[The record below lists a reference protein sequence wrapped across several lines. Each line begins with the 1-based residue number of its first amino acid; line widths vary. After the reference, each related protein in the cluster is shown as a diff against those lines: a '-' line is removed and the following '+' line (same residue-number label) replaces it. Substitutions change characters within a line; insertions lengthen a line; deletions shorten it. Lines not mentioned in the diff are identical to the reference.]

1 MAGKIVISDL
11 WKSFNGKPI
20 LSDISIEVYERE
32 KVGIVGPNGTGKTT
46 LLRIIAG
53 LEDFDSGEVDVSGEI
68 AMVFQE
74 DILLPWMTAYEN
86 IELGLKYRGVNKK
99 ERMRKIYEISKSL
112 GIMEYLNYYPSMLS
126 GGTRRKISIARA
138 LVLKPDILLLDEP
151 FVGIDIP
158 TLRGLINT
166 LKELPDK
173 FDITLL
179 IVSHQFT
186 ELARVV
192 DKLYVFGGAPAKI
205 ISKIDIKGLNEDEKL
220 NKILGALEYSGD

>member
-1 MAGKIVISDL
+1 MAGRILISNL
-11 WKSFNGKPI
+11 WKSFNDKPI

-32 KVGIVGPNGTGKTT
+32 KVGIVGPNGSGKTT

-53 LEDFDSGEVDVSGEI
+53 LEGFDSGDIDISGEI

-86 IELGLKYRGVNKK
+86 IELGLKYRGIDKK
-99 ERMRKIYEISKSL
+99 ERRRKIYEISKSL
-112 GIMEYLNYYPSMLS
+112 GIMEYLDYYPSMLS

-158 TLRGLINT
+158 TLHGLINT

-179 IVSHQFT
+179 VVSHQFT

-192 DKLYVFGGAPAKI
+192 DKLYVFGGAPSKI
-205 ISKIDIKGLNEDEKL
+205 ISKIDIKGLTEDEKL
-220 NKILGALEYSGD
+220 NRILGALEYSGD